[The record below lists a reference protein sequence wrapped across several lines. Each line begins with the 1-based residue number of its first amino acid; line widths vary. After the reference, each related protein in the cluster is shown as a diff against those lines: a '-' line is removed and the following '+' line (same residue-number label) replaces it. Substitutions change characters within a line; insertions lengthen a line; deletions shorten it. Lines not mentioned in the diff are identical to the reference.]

1 MSCQKLSQT
10 WECPFKE
17 TLGIEDKVIIE
28 RAHRMKADK
37 NKKGNTLRTIVYG
50 ILNYKDMTKIL
61 RNAKKLKGKNNFITE
76 VF

>member
-1 MSCQKLSQT
+1 
-10 WECPFKE
+10 
-17 TLGIEDKVIIE
+17 
-28 RAHRMKADK
+28 MKADK